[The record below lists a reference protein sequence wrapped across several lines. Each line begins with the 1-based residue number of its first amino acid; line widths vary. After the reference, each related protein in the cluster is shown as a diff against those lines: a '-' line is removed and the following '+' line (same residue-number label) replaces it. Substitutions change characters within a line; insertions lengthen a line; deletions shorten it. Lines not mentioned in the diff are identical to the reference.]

1 MALRF
6 SQQPETSQRHHPAR
20 LVLLV
25 GAAFGAGSDLAR
37 SLALVG
43 MRCLR
48 LRGVAQMIAT
58 ARLATIDAVVLD
70 SSAFAGR
77 IGQVLPQVRQQ
88 LDCPIIVVTQHADEI
103 DEIDE
108 IVALELGADAFLV
121 RPLAPRRLRAHLAA
135 LLRPS
140 TLNPVVGSDAG
151 WSIDRATPAPA
162 TRKQPSLAGWAL
174 DTRNG
179 RLTGSGCN
187 VELTVLQSALMLC
200 LMDAAGEVVSSSHLT
215 AALPGGQGLAAN
227 SVYVYVA
234 RLRRKLLAEG
244 VHELRI
250 EAHRGRGFALRVT
263 APGAD
268 LRPPPHGF
276 GLRSDGAR
284 HAMPAATAEQA

>member
-1 MALRF
+1 MMALRF
-6 SQQPETSQRHHPAR
+6 SQQPETCQRHHPAR

-58 ARLATIDAVVLD
+58 ARLARIDAVVLD
-70 SSAFAGR
+70 SSAFDGR

-103 DEIDE
+103 DEIM
-108 IVALELGADAFLV
+108 ALELGADAFLV
-121 RPLAPRRLRAHLAA
+121 RPLAPRRLRAQLAA

-140 TLNPVVGSDAG
+140 TLNPVTGSDAG
-151 WSIDRATPAPA
+151 WSIDRTTPASA
-162 TRKQPSLAGWAL
+162 TRKKPSLAGWAL

-187 VELTVLQSALMLC
+187 VELTVLQSALMFC

-268 LRPPPHGF
+268 LRPPPDGF
-276 GLRSDGAR
+276 ELRSDGAR
-284 HAMPAATAEQA
+284 HTMPAATVEQA

>member
-1 MALRF
+1 MMALRF
-6 SQQPETSQRHHPAR
+6 SQQPETCQRHHPAR

-37 SLALVG
+37 SLAHVG

-58 ARLATIDAVVLD
+58 ARLARIDAVVLD
-70 SSAFAGR
+70 SNAFAER

-88 LDCPIIVVTQHADEI
+88 LDCPIIVVTQHA

-140 TLNPVVGSDAG
+140 TLNPVAGSDAG

-162 TRKQPSLAGWAL
+162 TRKKPSLAGWAL

-244 VHELRI
+244 VHALHI
-250 EAHRGRGFALRVT
+250 EALRGRGFALRVT
-263 APGAD
+263 PPGAD

-276 GLRSDGAR
+276 ELRSDGAR
-284 HAMPAATAEQA
+284 HTMPVATVEQA

>member
-6 SQQPETSQRHHPAR
+6 SQQPQTSQRHHPAR

-37 SLALVG
+37 SFALVG

-103 DEIDE
+103 DEI
-108 IVALELGADAFLV
+108 VALELGADAFLV

-140 TLNPVVGSDAG
+140 TLNPVAGSDAG
-151 WSIDRATPAPA
+151 WSIDGATPAPA

-187 VELTVLQSALMLC
+187 VELTVLQSALMFC

-250 EAHRGRGFALRVT
+250 EALRGRGFALRVT

-276 GLRSDGAR
+276 ELRSDGAR
-284 HAMPAATAEQA
+284 HTMPAATVEQA

>member
-6 SQQPETSQRHHPAR
+6 SQQPETCQRHHPAR

-58 ARLATIDAVVLD
+58 ARLARIDAVVLD
-70 SSAFAGR
+70 SNAFAGR

-88 LDCPIIVVTQHADEI
+88 LDCPIIVVTQHA

-140 TLNPVVGSDAG
+140 TLNPVTGSDAG
-151 WSIDRATPAPA
+151 WSIDRTTPASA
-162 TRKQPSLAGWAL
+162 TRKKPSLAGWAL

-187 VELTVLQSALMLC
+187 VELTVLQSALMFC

-263 APGAD
+263 SPGAE

-276 GLRSDGAR
+276 ELRSDGAR
-284 HAMPAATAEQA
+284 HAMPVATVEQA